1 MLSFDKI
8 ILGFKMKN
16 LKSSFNYKARM
27 VFYRNLYVLLRNNM
41 QVDEILKRFV
51 DVYSNGGKKPKAPLA
66 LIAGDISA
74 KLNSGVSLNVAL
86 QPWVPYQ
93 EMMMVKA
100 GEESSKL
107 TETIVDIIKIM
118 KKQKLIVN
126 SIMKASIYP
135 GLLMFAASYV
145 MIIIAQRVVPRLS
158 RVSDIDKWPPVS
170 ILLMHISNFINNYG
184 KEFVV
189 CLFLFCAFIAWTIPN
204 WSRRLP
210 GLRIKMDNIAPY
222 SLYRVLHGAT
232 FLMNLSVML
241 KAQIQLVDI
250 LGELK
255 SKASPWLKDRI
266 DAVQY
271 NIELGSS
278 LGKSLQLSG
287 YEFPDRQ
294 AVIFLEMLSD
304 ASGSEDS
311 VYQYA
316 EDWLDDAVDKVDRI
330 GSLFLG
336 VGLVFIGVVIVLI
349 LNGVQGM
356 ADAIVK

>member
-1 MLSFDKI
+1 
-8 ILGFKMKN
+8 
-16 LKSSFNYKARM
+16 
-27 VFYRNLYVLLRNNM
+27 
-41 QVDEILKRFV
+41 
-51 DVYSNGGKKPKAPLA
+51 
-66 LIAGDISA
+66 
-74 KLNSGVSLNVAL
+74 
-86 QPWVPYQ
+86 
-93 EMMMVKA
+93 
-100 GEESSKL
+100 
-107 TETIVDIIKIM
+107 
-118 KKQKLIVN
+118 
-126 SIMKASIYP
+126 
-135 GLLMFAASYV
+135 
-145 MIIIAQRVVPRLS
+145 
-158 RVSDIDKWPPVS
+158 
-170 ILLMHISNFINNYG
+170 
-184 KEFVV
+184 
-189 CLFLFCAFIAWTIPN
+189 
-204 WSRRLP
+204 
-210 GLRIKMDNIAPY
+210 MDNVAPY

-255 SKASPWLKDRI
+255 SRASPWLKDRI

>member
-1 MLSFDKI
+1 
-8 ILGFKMKN
+8 
-16 LKSSFNYKARM
+16 
-27 VFYRNLYVLLRNNM
+27 
-41 QVDEILKRFV
+41 
-51 DVYSNGGKKPKAPLA
+51 
-66 LIAGDISA
+66 
-74 KLNSGVSLNVAL
+74 
-86 QPWVPYQ
+86 
-93 EMMMVKA
+93 
-100 GEESSKL
+100 
-107 TETIVDIIKIM
+107 
-118 KKQKLIVN
+118 
-126 SIMKASIYP
+126 
-135 GLLMFAASYV
+135 
-145 MIIIAQRVVPRLS
+145 
-158 RVSDIDKWPPVS
+158 
-170 ILLMHISNFINNYG
+170 
-184 KEFVV
+184 
-189 CLFLFCAFIAWTIPN
+189 
-204 WSRRLP
+204 
-210 GLRIKMDNIAPY
+210 
-222 SLYRVLHGAT
+222 
-232 FLMNLSVML
+232 MNLSVML

-255 SKASPWLKDRI
+255 SRASPWLKDRI

-316 EDWLDDAVDKVDRI
+316 EDWLEDWLDDAVEKVDRI